1 MSSEYLGG
9 QVRNPAQLE
18 QVESLDMSER
28 SFSELYTFAYPL
40 VYRYIARRIRHDVD
54 DIAIEVFATAW
65 RRKEKLPES
74 RDDQLLWLYGVARR
88 KVANAVRLSR
98 RKSKF
103 IGGLRSTEPDATGTD
118 AKAVASMLVHS
129 SLSRMKPKE
138 REVLLLVE
146 WDGLTIGEASRILGV
161 SEGVTSKRLAAA
173 KESFIKLCESSNPNK
188 QSNSRASN
196 RVHEPT
202 PQPVE

>member
-1 MSSEYLGG
+1 MRESAS
-9 QVRNPAQLE
+9 
-18 QVESLDMSER
+18 VEATELFDMSER
-28 SFSELYTFAYPL
+28 SFSELYTHAYPL
-40 VYRYIARRIRHDVD
+40 VYRYVARRIRHDVD

-65 RRKEKLPES
+65 RRKDKLPES

-88 KVANAVRLSR
+88 KVANAIRLSK
-98 RKSKF
+98 RKSQF
-103 IGGLRSTEPDATGTD
+103 VAGMRNSGQDATGTD

-146 WDGLTIGEASRILGV
+146 WDGLSVGEAARILGV

-173 KESFIKLCESSNPNK
+173 KESFIRLCESSDPHQQVNNTPK
-188 QSNSRASN
+188 QQVAKS
-196 RVHEPT
+196 T
-202 PQPVE
+202 PKVAPQTVR